1 MECVARD
8 AGVDL
13 NGSRSAASAD
23 RELASATRLSNQ
35 SMSSC
40 SWTIVPRAPR
50 RSRFKFVT
58 LASAGHGPRAHF
70 QSSEPCACSI
80 TQAPARAET
89 SERAAQ
95 LQLQLLAICRL
106 EMRPLRPSVQPASQ
120 PPCRLPLGFSQRG
133 NIAVEGQRRGLSH
146 HIDTMD
152 GTRWTDVKLQVQVS
166 SDTQTQTRP
175 SSRPQP
181 PLLDTRLAPHSTHSS
196 RHHLL
201 CCSALVL
208 RWLTAAV
215 AALVRRVHADRI
227 RR

>member
-70 QSSEPCACSI
+70 RSEPYACSI
-80 TQAPARAET
+80 TQDQARAEA

-95 LQLQLLAICRL
+95 LQLLSSCRL
-106 EMRPLRPSVQPASQ
+106 EMRPLCPSVQPAS
-120 PPCRLPLGFSQRG
+120 RHAIRRFVVAAAALRRRALSQRG
-133 NIAVEGQRRGLSH
+133 HAVDRWRTVAPHRHAGRHAMDGRQAAGAGEAERRGADAAAAAAFESPAAAAAL
-146 HIDTMD
+146 
-152 GTRWTDVKLQVQVS
+152 TRVS
-166 SDTQTQTRP
+166 PLTPLTLHVITCAV
-175 SSRPQP
+175 
-181 PLLDTRLAPHSTHSS
+181 PLLR
-196 RHHLL
+196 
-201 CCSALVL
+201 
-208 RWLTAAV
+208 
-215 AALVRRVHADRI
+215 
-227 RR
+227 